1 MAHSARPLRFL
12 TVAAALALLL
22 SACATA
28 PAETATPTSTPAAE
42 ASEPTTAP
50 SEPAAE
56 LATPVSPALDFTATT
71 LAGDSFDGA
80 SLAGKPAV
88 LWFWAP
94 WCPTC
99 RAQIPEVTSLAKEYD
114 GSIAFVGVGGLDST
128 DAIAGLAGDI
138 PNITHLVDAEGT
150 VWKHFGVTSQSTFE
164 VISADGEIVSSGY
177 LSDTDLADLVAG
189 LAG

>member
-22 SACATA
+22 SACATT
-28 PAETATPTSTPAAE
+28 PAETAPPQTAPAAQ
-42 ASEPTTAP
+42 ADEPTTQPSQTADTSSAAP
-50 SEPAAE
+50 
-56 LATPVSPALDFTATT
+56 VLDFTATT
-71 LAGDSFDGA
+71 LAGESFDGA

-99 RAQIPEVTSLAKEYD
+99 RAQIPEVTALAKQYA
-114 GSIAFVGVGGLDST
+114 GTVSFVGVGGLDSAEAIT
-128 DAIAGLAGDI
+128 DLADTI
-138 PNITHLVDAEGT
+138 PNITHLVDAEGS
-150 VWKHFGVTSQSTFE
+150 VWKHFGVTAQSTFE
-164 VISADGEIVSSGY
+164 VISADGEIISSGY
-177 LSDTDLADLVAG
+177 LSDGDLADMVAG